1 MDDTIQNRILEAIY
15 RRILQAHKE
24 QEDFRVIVVLPL
36 LPGFQVNVTR
46 FSFIMSVVFSLGLK
60 FFTVLN
66 YYSLTGWSGWW
77 WCCNCESLNTLAV

>member
-46 FSFIMSVVFSLGLK
+46 FLFIMSVLFSLGLK
-60 FFTVLN
+60 FFTFLN
-66 YYSLTGWSGWW
+66 YHSLTGWSG
-77 WCCNCESLNTLAV
+77 

>member
-15 RRILQAHKE
+15 RRILKAHKE

-46 FSFIMSVVFSLGLK
+46 FSFIMSVLFSSGLK

-66 YYSLTGWSGWW
+66 YHSLTGWSG
-77 WCCNCESLNTLAV
+77 

>member
-24 QEDFRVIVVLPL
+24 HEDFRVIIVMPL

-46 FSFIMSVVFSLGLK
+46 LSFVMSVVFSVGLNI
-60 FFTVLN
+60 LH
-66 YYSLTGWSGWW
+66 L
-77 WCCNCESLNTLAV
+77 